1 MAIPAALELV
11 SVTKRY
17 DTTLAVDTVN
27 LKIPTGTYCC
37 LLGPSGCGKTS
48 TLRMIAGHEAVSEG
62 DIILGAQNVT
72 DLPPAERGTAMM
84 FQSYALF
91 PHLTVIDNVAFAL
104 KMRGIDRKTRHRKAG
119 ELLEL
124 VAMSP
129 YAARLPAQL
138 SGGQQQRVA
147 LARAL
152 ITEPQILLLDEPL
165 SALDPF
171 LRVRMRGELK
181 RLQRELGISFIQVTH
196 GQEEA
201 MALADHIVVMN
212 HGRIEQQGTARDIFH
227 HPRTEFVARFI
238 GGHNVLS
245 DAGQMI
251 AVRADQLG
259 IVPFADGAFGAPAL
273 LTQTEYQGSYVAVS
287 LTLDDG
293 TALFSHVPEAV
304 FDAQPFRPGDRVLA
318 TWDPAKAQRLQ

>member
-1 MAIPAALELV
+1 MALPAALELI

-17 DTTLAVDTVN
+17 DATVAVDTLD
-27 LKIPTGTYCC
+27 LKIPAGTYCC

-62 DIILGAQNVT
+62 DIILGSHNVT
-72 DLPPAERGTAMM
+72 DLPPAKRGTAMM

-91 PHLTVIDNVAFAL
+91 PHLTVLDNVAFAL
-104 KMRGIDRKTRHRKAG
+104 KMRGIDKKARHKRAG

-124 VAMSP
+124 VAMTP
-129 YAARLPAQL
+129 YAARLPSQL

-152 ITEPQILLLDEPL
+152 VTEPQILLLDEPL

-171 LRVRMRGELK
+171 LKGRMRAELK
-181 RLQRELGISFIQVTH
+181 RLQRELGITFIQVTH
-196 GQEEA
+196 DQEEA
-201 MALADHIVVMN
+201 MALADHVVLMN
-212 HGRIEQQGTARDIFH
+212 GGRIEQQGSSRDIFN
-227 HPRTEFVARFI
+227 HPRTEFVAKFI

-245 DAGQMI
+245 DAGQRI
-251 AVRADQLG
+251 AVRADHLAVIPAVDG
-259 IVPFADGAFGAPAL
+259 IIGAPARL
-273 LTQTEYQGSYVAVS
+273 VDAEYLGSYVALS

-293 TALFSHVPEAV
+293 TALFAHVPEDV
-304 FDAQPFRPGDRVLA
+304 FDAHPFTPGDRVLA
-318 TWDPAKAQRLQ
+318 TWDPSKAQALQ

>member
-1 MAIPAALELV
+1 VASVELRGL
-11 SVTKRY
+11 TKRFGP
-17 DTTLAVDTVN
+17 LAVVDDVS
-27 LKIPTGTYCC
+27 LKIDHGKLVC

-62 DIILGAQNVT
+62 DIILGPQNVT
-72 DLPPAERGTAMM
+72 DLEPAKRGTAMM

-104 KMRGIDRKTRHRKAG
+104 KMRGIDRATRHKRAG

-124 VAMSP
+124 VAMTP

-171 LRVRMRGELK
+171 LRVKMRGELK
-181 RLQRELGISFIQVTH
+181 RLQRELGISFVQVTH

-212 HGRIEQQGTARDIFH
+212 QGRIEQQGSARDIFH

-245 DAGQMI
+245 DAGKLI

-259 IVPFADGAFGAPAL
+259 IAPFTDGAFGAPAL
-273 LTQTEYQGSYVAVS
+273 LTQTEYQGSYIAVS
-287 LTLDDG
+287 LTLEDG
-293 TALFSHVPEAV
+293 TALFSHLPEAA
-304 FDAQPFRPGDRVLA
+304 FDVHQFRPGDRVLA